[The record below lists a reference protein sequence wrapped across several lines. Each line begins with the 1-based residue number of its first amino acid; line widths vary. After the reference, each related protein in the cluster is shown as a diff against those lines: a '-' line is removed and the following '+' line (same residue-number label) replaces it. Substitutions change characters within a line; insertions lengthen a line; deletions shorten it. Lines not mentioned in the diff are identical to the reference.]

1 MYFILFRVPHT
12 NMCISFH
19 PRSKEI
25 SEHELE
31 AAEEAAVDHE
41 DMIVTLEDIATLAA
55 MILNIMTESDAESE
69 DDEEE
74 GYVSDTENMSTSD
87 LDHEDEEQKDDVS
100 DAVFAS
106 DNEMKAFRSSWMDGL
121 ENEEMIRAIVR
132 FGEEWKSGEN
142 ETNDKEIIHHESSE
156 KKLLHASGKKPS
168 CNKEQSV
175 STF

>member
-1 MYFILFRVPHT
+1 
-12 NMCISFH
+12 MCISFH

-25 SEHELE
+25 SKHELE
-31 AAEEAAVDHE
+31 AAEEAAVVHDDE
-41 DMIVTLEDIATLAA
+41 IATLDDIATLAA

-121 ENEEMIRAIVR
+121 GDEEMIRAIVR
-132 FGEEWKSGEN
+132 FGEN
-142 ETNDKEIIHHESSE
+142 EKNDKEIVRHESSE
-156 KKLLHASGKKPS
+156 KIVADQEKELENLRLEENLLCETERLLLMIECDCKSGAW
-168 CNKEQSV
+168 
-175 STF
+175 